1 MVLRKAV
8 STEAAAGDLAI
19 YAEGVRV
26 MRERSERD
34 PMDPLGWVYQS
45 RIHGNPPGEERRP
58 GEPEDWSSCQH
69 GSWFFLPWHR
79 MSLLQFERIIQ
90 CETGEPEWA
99 LPYWDYPDA
108 SNVTIPDAFLD
119 ESSSLFQP
127 GRAFRP
133 RELAAP
139 TWQDSGSFVAFGGGE
154 RETPVHR
161 GQELGSLELNP
172 HNLVHGLVSG
182 DMASF
187 QSPLDPLFYIHHCAI
202 DRFWEVWLNLE
213 ERRNPDDKESW
224 LGSSFSFPDP
234 EASDGRR
241 TLFVR
246 DVQTTAA
253 AGYSYDDLT
262 SPPSARERRVMARP
276 SETERLGM
284 LAEMAPR
291 RKDEDLELLGATSRG
306 GTVRDRAEIGVASK
320 ALERRHSVLG
330 ERAARGAEEVGPLPL
345 FLRLENVGIEAGDAS
360 SMWNVYVRAGGE
372 GERQLAGTIA
382 PFGLAGLTAEGGRQT
397 LTMDISHLSDELL
410 GTAGALEVTFEAVY
424 EDTEGEFFYDRAAL
438 YTTAE

>member
-1 MVLRKAV
+1 MLQRKGV
-8 STEAAAGDLAI
+8 STETAVDDIAV
-19 YAEGVRV
+19 YREGVRV
-26 MRERSERD
+26 MRERSNRD

-45 RIHGNPPGEERRP
+45 RIHGNPRGAERQP
-58 GEPEDWSSCQH
+58 DEPVDWSSCQH

-90 CETGEPEWA
+90 AATGEPEWA

-127 GRAFRP
+127 GRDFRP
-133 RELAAP
+133 REFAP
-139 TWQDSGSFVAFGGGE
+139 PSWQDSGSFIAFGGGA

-172 HNLVHGLVSG
+172 HNVVHGVVSG
-182 DMASF
+182 AMASF

-202 DRFWEVWLNLE
+202 DRFWEVWLTLGD
-213 ERRNPDDKESW
+213 RRNPDKDSW

-234 EASDGRR
+234 EAPNGRR
-241 TLFVR
+241 VLFVR
-246 DVQTTAA
+246 DVQTAAA
-253 AGYSYDDLT
+253 AGYCYADLT
-262 SPPSARERRVMARP
+262 PPSSAMERKTMAQPSERER
-276 SETERLGM
+276 TGM
-284 LAEMAPR
+284 IPQMAPR

-306 GTVRDRAEIGVASK
+306 GTVRDRAEIGVAAD
-320 ALERRHSVLG
+320 ALERRRSHLAD
-330 ERAARGAEEVGPLPL
+330 EAARGAEAGPLPL
-345 FLRLENVGIEAGDAS
+345 LLRLENVGIEAGDAS

-372 GERQLAGTIA
+372 GERHLAGTIA

-410 GTAGALEVTFEAVY
+410 GAGGALEVTFESVY
-424 EDTEGEFFYDRAAL
+424 DDAEGEPFYDRAAL

>member
-1 MVLRKAV
+1 MVQRKAV

-26 MRERSERD
+26 MRERSATD

-45 RIHGNPPGEERRP
+45 RIHGNPRGRERQP
-58 GEPEDWSSCQH
+58 DEPVDWSTCQH

-79 MSLLQFERIIQ
+79 MSLRQFERIIQ

-127 GRAFRP
+127 GRNFRP
-133 RELAAP
+133 AEMAPP

-154 RETPVHR
+154 RERPVHR
-161 GQELGSLELNP
+161 GENQGSLELNP
-172 HNLVHGLVSG
+172 HNQVHGLVSG

-213 ERRNPDDKESW
+213 ERRNPDKESW

-262 SPPSARERRVMARP
+262 APPSARERRVMAHP
-276 SETERLGM
+276 SERDRM
-284 LAEMAPR
+284 SRVSEMAHR

-306 GTVRDRAEIGVASK
+306 GTVRDRAQIGVASE
-320 ALERRHSVLG
+320 ALERRRSVLADH
-330 ERAARGAEEVGPLPL
+330 AARGAGEVGPLPL

-360 SMWNVYVRAGGE
+360 SMWNVYVQAGNE
-372 GERQLAGTIA
+372 GERHLAGTVA

-397 LTMDISHLSDELL
+397 LTMDITHLSDELL
-410 GTAGALEVTFEAVY
+410 GAAGPLAVTFQPVF
-424 EDTEGEFFYDRAAL
+424 EDSEGEPFYDRAAL